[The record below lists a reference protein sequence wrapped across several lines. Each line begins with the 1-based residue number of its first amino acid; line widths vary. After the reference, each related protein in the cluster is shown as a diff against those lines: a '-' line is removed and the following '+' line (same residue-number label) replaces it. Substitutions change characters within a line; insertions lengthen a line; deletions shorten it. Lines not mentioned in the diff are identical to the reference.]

1 MQKTKKILSFLL
13 HPSSSILY
21 PLSFLLCPLCVMGQE
36 LTLDSCLA
44 LAQRNNAEILSAQL
58 EVKKA
63 QEVRNQARTKYFPQI
78 SGLAGGY
85 HALQPLLDLNPN
97 ELANAQARDLLNSL
111 YTAYGETLG
120 LNDAFAMFR
129 NGAVAGVMAVQPV
142 YMGGKIV
149 AGNQLAKVGVEA
161 AQYQAQIKE
170 RDVLLQ
176 VEESYWLVVNLQ
188 AKQQLIDATKALLDT
203 IEVNVQQAVEAG
215 LAIDNDLLRVQLK
228 RNELEAMQ
236 IQLTDGLDLASRAL
250 AQSIGLDSLIL
261 HPSSFILSSVSSI
274 NSPSGEQEASL
285 PETALLDAG
294 VKAAQLRRRMD
305 LADALP
311 HVILGGSYNYG
322 NIMHVEGVDLRNDGW
337 KHNGLLFASVQI
349 PLTGW
354 WETAHK
360 LKEGRYAI
368 EQAQLQQ
375 RDLGEKLV
383 LRHQQAVNA
392 VHKTGALLTQME
404 SSAELARRNYELA
417 QESYQAGLCSITELM
432 EAQTLYQKAQTAL
445 IDTQIQ
451 HCIALHRSQVL

>member
-1 MQKTKKILSFLL
+1 MQEIKKILSFLL
-13 HPSSSILY
+13 P
-21 PLSFLLCPLCVMGQE
+21 PLSFLLCPLWVMGQE

-63 QEVRNQARTKYFPQI
+63 REVRNQARTKYFPQI

-188 AKQQLIDATKALLDT
+188 AKQQLVDATKALLDT

-250 AQSIGLDSLIL
+250 AQSIGIDSLPSINPSI
-261 HPSSFILSSVSSI
+261 HHSINSSFI
-274 NSPSGEQEASL
+274 NPPSGEQEASL
-285 PETALLDAG
+285 PETDLLQVG

-322 NIMHVEGVDLRNDGW
+322 NIMHVEGVDLRNEGW
-337 KHNGLLFASVQI
+337 KHNGLLFASVQV

-375 RDLGEKLV
+375 RDLSEKLV

-392 VHKTGALLTQME
+392 VHKTEALLTQME
-404 SSAELARRNYELA
+404 SSADLARRNYELA

>member
-1 MQKTKKILSFLL
+1 MQEIKKILF
-13 HPSSSILY
+13 
-21 PLSFLLCPLCVMGQE
+21 FLLCPLWVMGQE

-63 QEVRNQARTKYFPQI
+63 REVRNQARTKYFPQI

-215 LAIDNDLLRVQLK
+215 LAINNDLLRVQLK
-228 RNELEAMQ
+228 RNELDAMQ

-250 AQSIGLDSLIL
+250 AQSIGLDSVSLPL
-261 HPSSFILSSVSSI
+261 YPSTPLPQ

-285 PETALLDAG
+285 PETDLLHAG

-337 KHNGLLFASVQI
+337 KHNGLLFASVQV

-375 RDLGEKLV
+375 RDLSEKLV

-392 VHKTGALLTQME
+392 VHKTEALLTQME

-417 QESYQAGLCSITELM
+417 QENYQTGLSSITDLL
-432 EAQTLYQKAQTAL
+432 EAQTLYQKAQTDL
-445 IDTQIQ
+445 IDMQIQ

>member
-1 MQKTKKILSFLL
+1 MQEIKKILSFLL
-13 HPSSSILY
+13 P
-21 PLSFLLCPLCVMGQE
+21 PLSFLLCPLWVMGQE

-63 QEVRNQARTKYFPQI
+63 REVRNQARTKYFPQI

-188 AKQQLIDATKALLDT
+188 AKQQLVDATKALLDT

-250 AQSIGLDSLIL
+250 VQSIGIDSLPSIN
-261 HPSSFILSSVSSI
+261 SSFINSSFHHSI
-274 NSPSGEQEASL
+274 NSSFSTPSPEQSL
-285 PETALLDAG
+285 LQAG

-337 KHNGLLFASVQI
+337 KHNGLLFASVQV

-375 RDLGEKLV
+375 RDLSEKLV

-392 VHKTGALLTQME
+392 VHKTEALLTQME
-404 SSAELARRNYELA
+404 SSADLARRNYELA

>member
-1 MQKTKKILSFLL
+1 MQITKKIISF
-13 HPSSSILY
+13 ILC
-21 PLSFLLCPLCVMGQE
+21 PLSFVLCPLCVMGQE

-44 LAQRNNAEILSAQL
+44 LAKRNNVEILSAQL

-63 QEVRNQARTKYFPQI
+63 REVRNQARTKYFPQI

-111 YTAYGETLG
+111 YTAYGESLG
-120 LNDAFAMFR
+120 LNDALAMFR

-161 AQYQAQIKE
+161 AQYQAQMKE

-176 VEESYWLVVNLQ
+176 VEETYWLVVNLQ
-188 AKQQLIDATKALLDT
+188 TKQQLIDATKALLDT
-203 IEVNVQQAVEAG
+203 LEVNVQQTVEAG
-215 LAIDNDLLRVQLK
+215 LAINNDLLRVQLK
-228 RNELEAMQ
+228 RNELDAMQ

-250 AQSIGLDSLIL
+250 AQSIGLDSL
-261 HPSSFILSSVSSI
+261 PSAITLGAHQTPSI
-274 NSPSGEQEASL
+274 IHQTQDTKHQTPDPENS
-285 PETALLDAG
+285 LLQAG
-294 VKAAQLRRRMD
+294 VRAAQLRRRID

-311 HVILGGSYNYG
+311 HVIVGGSYNYS
-322 NIMHVEGVDLRNDGW
+322 NIMHVEGIDLRNDGW

-360 LKEGRYAI
+360 LKEGSYAI

-375 RDLGEKLV
+375 RDLSEKLV
-383 LRHQQAVNA
+383 LRHQQAVNE
-392 VHKTGALLTQME
+392 VHKTSALLTQME
-404 SSAELARRNYELA
+404 SSADLARSNYELA
-417 QESYQAGLCSITELM
+417 QENYKAGLCSITELM
-432 EAQTLYQKAQTAL
+432 EAQTLYQKAQTDL

-451 HCIALHRSQVL
+451 YCIALHRSQVL